1 MFGLIDRG
9 CTPDCSQDGSVRQD
23 TVGVM
28 GEKREQIEFL
38 RREANVLVSADDAAS
53 IIVNGQISK
62 L

>member
-1 MFGLIDRG
+1 MFGLIDG
-9 CTPDCSQDGSVRQD
+9 ACTPDCLQDGSVRQN

-38 RREANVLVSADDAAS
+38 PREANLFVAADYTAS
-53 IIVNGQISK
+53 IIVNGQIAK